1 MEHGL
6 VGLNGFSLI
15 SFIRLAKKDPD
26 IYRDGF
32 IMAYNF
38 VLLRLH

>member
-15 SFIRLAKKDPD
+15 FFIRLAKMDLK
-26 IYRDGF
+26 GF
-32 IMAYNF
+32 IMANNF
-38 VLLRLH
+38 ILSLLH